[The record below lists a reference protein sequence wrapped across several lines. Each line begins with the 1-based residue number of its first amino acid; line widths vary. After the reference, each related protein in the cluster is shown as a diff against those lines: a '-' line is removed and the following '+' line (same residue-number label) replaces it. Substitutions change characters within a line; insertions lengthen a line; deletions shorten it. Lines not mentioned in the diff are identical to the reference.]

1 MAEPIRLAKRVAAM
15 VPCSRREAEQY
26 IEGGWV
32 RVEGKVIEEPQF
44 RVADEQRVEI
54 DAGAS
59 TDAIE
64 PVTMLLHKP
73 AGVPYADSQ
82 RLLVPDNRVADDN
95 SGIRPVKRHLTQLT
109 PLMVMLDE
117 ASGLSVFSQ
126 DHRIVRKLTEDER
139 YIEQELVVQVDG
151 QIAANGLDRLC
162 NGLSFNGKPLPPARV
177 SWQSET
183 RLRFAVKGITPGQA
197 AWMCEQVGL
206 RVEAV
211 KRIRLGRVPMAGLAV
226 GQWRYLYAGER
237 F

>member
-1 MAEPIRLAKRVAAM
+1 M

-26 IEGGWV
+26 IQGGWV
-32 RVEGKVIEEPQF
+32 RVDGKVIEEPQF
-44 RVADEQRVEI
+44 RVVDEQRVEL

-59 TDAIE
+59 TEGLE
-64 PVTMLLHKP
+64 PVSMLLHKP
-73 AGVPYADSQ
+73 AGLPYAQSQ
-82 RLLVPDNRVADDN
+82 RLLTPDSRVADDS
-95 SGIRPVKRHLTQLT
+95 SGIRLMKKHFTQLT
-109 PLMVMLDE
+109 PLMTMLDE
-117 ASGLSVFSQ
+117 ASGLTVFSQ

-139 YIEQELVVQVDG
+139 FIEQELVVHVGG
-151 QIAANGLDRLC
+151 QIAANGLERLC
-162 NGLSFNGKPLPPARV
+162 NGLLFNGKPLPPARV